1 MKETEHWEDY
11 FDGQFDEPDP
21 WAYETSEYEQT
32 KYRRQIEM
40 ADDYLEQPDRILE
53 IGCSEG
59 VHSSMLLDAF
69 PSANLLGISL
79 SEREIE
85 RARERIETERA
96 TFVAADATE
105 YLHDLTGEFD
115 LVVWSETMYYMGDI
129 VSVPEMYDLVETVG
143 DHLTDGGVIVSTNI
157 VGQED
162 TSESRLTR
170 PAILSAYRTFF
181 ESVCEPVRFAAH
193 EEWKEESGRSHEYEI
208 WGYKKPQN

>member
-11 FDGQFDEPDP
+11 FDEKFDESDP
-21 WAYETSEYEQT
+21 WAYETSEYERT
-32 KYRRQIEM
+32 KYRRQIEV
-40 ADDYLEQPDRILE
+40 ADDYLEQPDHILE

-59 VHSSMLLDAF
+59 VHSSMLLDSF

-85 RARERIETERA
+85 RARERVETERA

-143 DHLTDGGVIVSTNI
+143 DHLTDGGVIVSANI
-157 VGQED
+157 VGQQD

-181 ESVCEPVRFAAH
+181 ESVAEPVRFAAY
-193 EEWKEESGRSHEYEI
+193 EGWKEESGGSHEYEI
-208 WGYKKPQN
+208 WGYRKSQN

>member
-1 MKETEHWEDY
+1 MKETEHWKNY
-11 FDGQFDEPDP
+11 FDEKFDELDP

-32 KYRRQIEM
+32 KYRRQINL

-85 RARERIETERA
+85 RARERVETERA

-105 YLHDLTGEFD
+105 YIHDLSGEFD
-115 LVVWSETMYYMGDI
+115 LILWSETIYYMGDL
-129 VSVPEMYDLVETVG
+129 VSVPEMHDLVETVS
-143 DHLTDGGVIVSTNI
+143 DHLTDGGVIVSANI

-170 PAILSAYRTFF
+170 SAILSAYRTFF
-181 ESVCEPVRFAAH
+181 ESVAEPVRFAAY
-193 EEWKEESGRSHEYEI
+193 EERKKESGNAHEYEI
-208 WGYKKPQN
+208 YGYRKPQN